1 MKKFLIVVLAAS
13 ICLAFTLPAMAK
25 VTVGGRVAL
34 DWSYLDEDA
43 ARAAGGVSV
52 GSSTTS
58 NGFKD
63 MNFVVPWT
71 LNRLNVKYT
80 SDDGALSAFIE
91 WRGGGGN
98 DASADAG
105 FLNYTYL
112 TWQITPTMN
121 ITFGKQTTNF
131 ARFIPQQW
139 VGTHVGTIVG
149 VGFGNVH
156 HGTARTGI
164 KGYHR
169 FSDMIGLVWG
179 LYDADVVAPSGG
191 IALATTSTTLEDP
204 FLDDDDVLVAQEN
217 QLPRIDL
224 ALPIRFSWGRLEP
237 SVTWSTA
244 TYDQFPAGAED
255 SYDMYGLSL
264 GGTGSWGMFSATAE
278 VTWGRN
284 LGGGSY
290 RGAEGARP
298 VAYLDSS
305 GAIRIADADV
315 LAYLLDV
322 GFKFGPN
329 KIDLYYLSIKYEND
343 GDPALA
349 QTSDG
354 AQYDITQSMYGISWG
369 IGVAKGFT
377 IRPELNFYDYDSS
390 AQLEGETQ
398 DLGSSWL
405 LGLQFQLVF

>member
-34 DWSYLDEDA
+34 DWTYLDQDA
-43 ARAAGGVSV
+43 QQAVGGVPT
-52 GSSTTS
+52 GSTTTS

-71 LNRLNVKYT
+71 LNRLNVKYA

-91 WRGGGGN
+91 WRGGGPN
-98 DASADAG
+98 DASGADG
-105 FLNYTYL
+105 FLNYSWI
-112 TWQITPTMN
+112 TWQITPSN
-121 ITFGKQTTNF
+121 QITFGKQTTNF

-164 KGYHR
+164 KGYWR
-169 FSDMIGLVWG
+169 MSDMIGLVWG
-179 LYDADVVAPSGG
+179 LYDADVVAPSAG
-191 IALATTSTTLEDP
+191 IALATTGVTA
-204 FLDDDDVLVAQEN
+204 FGVAQEN

-244 TYDQFPAGAED
+244 TYDQFPPGAED

-298 VAYLDSS
+298 VAYLDSA
-305 GAIRIADADV
+305 GNIKIADADV

-343 GDPALA
+343 GDPSIA
-349 QTSDG
+349 QTSDS
-354 AQYDITQSMYGISWG
+354 AQYDFTQTMYGISWG
-369 IGVAKGFT
+369 IGGAKGFT
-377 IRPELNFYDYDSS
+377 IRPELNFYDFDSS
-390 AQLEGETQ
+390 AQL
-398 DLGSSWL
+398 LGTTIDRGKEWL